1 MQARPLIVTSAIVC
15 LPMYDWPEI
24 RSDTQAFLSLLSESL
39 AERGLEK
46 PSILTCEG
54 EPWDVWRNPMLL
66 LGQTCGLP
74 LIVRLGGQV
83 SLVGTPAYDIE
94 GEAGSY
100 HSVFV
105 VHVAAEAESLEQFK
119 LRRYAYNGLLS
130 QSGFA
135 AFHSTFMNAG
145 RRPGDWDE
153 AICSGSHRESICAV
167 ASGRADIAA
176 IDAVS
181 FEIAKRY
188 LPEANEVRVIARS
201 EPTPG
206 QPYVTGK
213 EWAPRRASIAE
224 SVDEAIAALPSAK
237 RKALLLSGLT
247 CTRIEDYQV
256 IAERWQKVQ
265 DELPSGLR
273 EAIEELAN

>member
-1 MQARPLIVTSAIVC
+1 
-15 LPMYDWPEI
+15 MYDWPEI
-24 RSDTQAFLSLLSESL
+24 RSDTQAYLSLLSESL
-39 AERGLEK
+39 AERGLQK
-46 PSILTCEG
+46 PSILNCDA

-74 LIVRLGGQV
+74 LIARLVRQV
-83 SLVGTPAYDIE
+83 SVVGTPAYDIE
-94 GEAGSY
+94 GAAGSY
-100 HSVFV
+100 YSVFV
-105 VHVAAEAESLEQFK
+105 VHAAAEVASLEQFK
-119 LRRYAYNGLLS
+119 LRRYAYNGLIS
-130 QSGFA
+130 QSGLA

-145 RRPGDWDE
+145 RRPDDWDE
-153 AICSGSHRESICAV
+153 ALCSGSHRESICAV

-188 LPEANEVRVIARS
+188 LPETNEVRVIARS

-206 QPYVTGK
+206 LPYVTGK
-213 EWAPRRASIAE
+213 EWASRQALIAD
-224 SVDEAIAALPSAK
+224 SVDEAIAALPSAT

-247 CTRIEDYQV
+247 RTRIEDYQV

-265 DELPSGLR
+265 DKLPSGLR